1 MQVTD
6 SYIHLNRLRFH
17 AFHGVEAQERLVGNT
32 YEISLRLQCDV
43 TTAMQTDDVCHTVNY
58 ASVYA
63 VVKEEMAVPSQ
74 LVEHV
79 AGRIGAR
86 IFQDFP
92 AVKALQLQLTKLN
105 PPMGADSMEGA
116 GVELH
121 LINNTTIRNN

>member
-79 AGRIGAR
+79 AGRIGERLFAE
-86 IFQDFP
+86 FP
-92 AVKALQLQLTKLN
+92 AIQSLDISIMKVN
-105 PPMGADSMEGA
+105 PPFGADCDGA
-116 GVELH
+116 GIEVH
-121 LINNTTIRNN
+121 LMNYKTLC